1 MLATPFVT
9 FFATYAMRSQPY
21 VISPRAT
28 IRINFLIKP
37 GVPHFVEF
45 IIVLDNSSGICGIG
59 APALVPEPE
68 TYAMLLASPG
78 VLRFIARRRK
88 QSAS

>member
-1 MLATPFVT
+1 
-9 FFATYAMRSQPY
+9 MRSQPY

-37 GVPHFVEF
+37 GVPHFEF
-45 IIVLDNSSGICGIG
+45 IIVLDNRSDIGGIG

-68 TYAMLLASPG
+68 PETYAMLLAS
-78 VLRFIARRRK
+78 LD
-88 QSAS
+88 S